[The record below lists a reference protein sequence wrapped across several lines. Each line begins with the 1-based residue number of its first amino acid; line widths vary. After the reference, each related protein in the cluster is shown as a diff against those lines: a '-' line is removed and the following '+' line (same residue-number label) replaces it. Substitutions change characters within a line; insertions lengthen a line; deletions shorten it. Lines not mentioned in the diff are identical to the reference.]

1 MGKKKDKK
9 YEDYRTQEQKEF
21 DENVAESI
29 LAYVKDVDRVCIL
42 EGVPVKKVED
52 SMSFLKKKMK
62 QLKRGERE
70 KVYNPDTIDE
80 MDEEYGLRN

>member
-1 MGKKKDKK
+1 MGKKIDKK

-21 DENVAESI
+21 DENLAESI
-29 LAYVKDVDRVCIL
+29 LAYVNDVDRLCIL

-52 SMSFLKKKMK
+52 SMAFLKKKMK